1 MGPKIGHIVSELTRK
16 RISLKRKGR
25 IDNPNSTAKSTGRT
39 RARKLFPCPKGYER
53 HHIDGNEL
61 NNDPNNILIL
71 PKKDHMILDGRIK
84 NLELGRQN
92 RNRDNKG
99 RFL

>member
-1 MGPKIGHIVSELTRK
+1 LGAKLGHIVSEVTRRKISFK
-16 RISLKRKGR
+16 RNGR
-25 IDNPNSTAKSTGRT
+25 IDAPNSTAQSTGRN
-39 RARKLFPCPKGYER
+39 RAQKLYPCPNGYER

-61 NNDPNNILIL
+61 NNEPSNVLIIK
-71 PKKDHMILDGRIK
+71 KKDHMILDGRIK

-92 RNRDNKG
+92 RLRDGKG